1 MQIIYAARRDVRG
14 NVDSLI
20 TQADQQPETLQWE
33 LVTLQHSNQ
42 DNASKYTAAEHDQLR
57 NVASSIFEM
66 SDVGLTDSA
75 IIVLRH
81 TMLSDSNEFARY
93 RAAFALYKH
102 SCIDDDV
109 IKTVKLAAHHPDTA
123 KIAQQYLDWMSK
135 K

>member
-1 MQIIYAARRDVRG
+1 MSPRLLQLINAARREDWER
-14 NVDSLI
+14 VDSLI
-20 TQADQQPETLQWE
+20 TQAAQLPETLQWA

-42 DNASKYTAAEHDQLR
+42 DKPSKYTAAEHDQLR
-57 NVASSIFEM
+57 DLAASIFEM

-123 KIAQQYLDWMSK
+123 KIAQQYLD
-135 K
+135 